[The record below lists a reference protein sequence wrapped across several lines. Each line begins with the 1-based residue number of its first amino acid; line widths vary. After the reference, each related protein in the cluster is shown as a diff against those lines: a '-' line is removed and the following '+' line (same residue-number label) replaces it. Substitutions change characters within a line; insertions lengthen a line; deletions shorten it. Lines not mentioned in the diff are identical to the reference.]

1 MPAIRLATV
10 LGTGA
15 FAAAVAHT
23 FLAGPAGWFG
33 RTARAEGPHQGLWRL
48 LSEVEVVFGFW
59 AAVFLTLL
67 ALTAGPS
74 QALAYIESLSFTEPA
89 FVFAVMVVA
98 STRPV
103 VTLAIRIILGLA
115 SRLPLSPG
123 MAACFTAL
131 TVGPILGSFIT
142 EPAAMTVTALMLS
155 TVFFQQ
161 PLSEPLK
168 YALLGTLFVNISIGG
183 VLTHFAAPPVIM
195 CAPAWGWGAWHMATL
210 FGWKAV
216 LAVTVN
222 ALALTLA
229 FSRQLKRLH
238 ISLPEDEQAS
248 LPGWITAAHLAVLA
262 LLVVLLHHPVAF
274 LAVLVVF
281 LGFATAY
288 ERHQSG
294 LMIRQGLLVGVFLA
308 GLVVLGP
315 EQRWWVRALIEN
327 LNSLALF
334 FGSMGLTAITDN
346 AALTY
351 LGTLVENFSD
361 QQKYSLLA
369 GAVTGGGLTLIANAP
384 NPAGHS
390 ILRHGFKNR
399 SIRPLGLLQAALP
412 PTAVAALA
420 FLLL

>member
-1 MPAIRLATV
+1 MPANWLATA

-15 FAAAVAHT
+15 FAAAIAHT
-23 FLAGPAGWFG
+23 FQAGRFG
-33 RTARAEGPHQGLWRL
+33 RLARADGPHQGLWHL
-48 LSEVEVVFGFW
+48 LGEVEVVFGFW
-59 AAVFLTLL
+59 AAIFLALL
-67 ALTAGPS
+67 ALVAGPS
-74 QALAYIESLSFTEPA
+74 EAVAYLESLSFTEPA
-89 FVFAVMVVA
+89 FVFAVMIVA
-98 STRPV
+98 SSRPV

-115 SRLPLSPG
+115 FRLPLPPG

-155 TVFFQQ
+155 MLFFQQ

-195 CAPAWGWGAWHMATL
+195 CAPAWGWGAWHMASL

-216 LAVTVN
+216 LAVVAN
-222 ALALTLA
+222 SLALTLA
-229 FSRQLKRLH
+229 FSGELRRL
-238 ISLPEDEQAS
+238 DMS
-248 LPGWITAAHLAVLA
+248 LPGGGDDAPPGFVTAAHLAALV

-274 LAVLVVF
+274 LAVLVAF
-281 LGFATAY
+281 LGFVAAY
-288 ERHQSG
+288 ERFQSG
-294 LMIRQGLLVGVFLA
+294 LMVRQGLLVGVFLA

-315 EQRWWVRALIEN
+315 MQRWWVRALIEGM
-327 LNSLALF
+327 NSLALF
-334 FGSMGLTAITDN
+334 FGAMGLTAITDN

-384 NPAGHS
+384 NPAGHT
-390 ILRHGFKNR
+390 ILKHGFKNKTI
-399 SIRPLGLLQAALP
+399 SPLGLFLAALL
-412 PTAVAALA
+412 PTATAALA
-420 FLLL
+420 FLIL